1 MNDFRSVRVLSN
13 SALNSV
19 RVDDRP
25 SADASLALT
34 RPARWLACQPHGLI
48 AIY

>member
-1 MNDFRSVRVLSN
+1 MNDYRSVQVLSN

-25 SADASLALT
+25 SAEVSLALT
-34 RPARWLACQPHGLI
+34 HPTR
-48 AIY
+48 